1 MITAIVPARGGSKRL
16 PGKNI
21 KLLAGRPLIFFTLD
35 AVLNHTYISKIV
47 FTSDS
52 DTYISMVKDEYG
64 DKVFLEKRPENYA
77 SDTTKV
83 YDEIKRLA
91 DTGIIDTE
99 WFMLCLP
106 TAPLRKHSTISGF
119 LAAWKKDSNARFSAS
134 KYDFPIQFAFDIN
147 VNGDW
152 EAISSD
158 SPMLTGNTRSQDISA
173 RYRPNGAIY
182 LQKTSTLNENKTLY
196 LDAKPFL
203 ISEIESIDVDTE
215 IDFKFAEIILN
226 ETNEKS

>member
-1 MITAIVPARGGSKRL
+1 
-16 PGKNI
+16 
-21 KLLAGRPLIFFTLD
+21 
-35 AVLNHTYISKIV
+35 
-47 FTSDS
+47 
-52 DTYISMVKDEYG
+52 
-64 DKVFLEKRPENYA
+64 
-77 SDTTKV
+77 
-83 YDEIKRLA
+83 
-91 DTGIIDTE
+91 
-99 WFMLCLP
+99 
-106 TAPLRKHSTISGF
+106 
-119 LAAWKKDSNARFSAS
+119 
-134 KYDFPIQFAFDIN
+134 PIQFAFDIN